1 MRPSNALVNG
11 HGPGTNRRQP
21 TQQADG
27 VEWSAVRDP
36 LRASL
41 VSGMQTRKQGARHI
55 VGVARDI
62 AWSKGA

>member
-21 TQQADG
+21 TQQADR

-41 VSGMQTRKQGARHI
+41 VSGMQTRTRGAEYV
-55 VGVARDI
+55 VGVTRDI
-62 AWSKGA
+62 ACS